1 MEKKKKFPLELKIEI
16 ELFQKKIGKKRGWG
30 GRREVPELCELQFK
44 KKVFVFLFTAFLFFV
59 VDAKFLSQKF
69 VFSGFESFPLM
80 MVSPRPKIIVT
91 FSFSDKNVGG
101 GLLDLSHAIL
111 KRNVVAQLLKYCRCR
126 RRPGRRGC
134 PCCRRSRC
142 QCWRRGRGW
151 LPSNLLQVARPA
163 SFVFFPF
170 ISCSLPT
177 LL

>member
-1 MEKKKKFPLELKIEI
+1 MRLSCFR
-16 ELFQKKIGKKRGWG
+16 KKIGKKRGWG
-30 GRREVPELCELQFK
+30 GKEKSLNYVSYNS

-142 QCWRRGRGW
+142 QCRRRGRGRGW